1 MMREGVGRSGASSE
15 PAVRNDRREIFG
27 WTMYDWASSVFS
39 TTVAGVLLGPY
50 VTSLAQGAVGENG
63 PVIQIGSAVL
73 VTAKSLWPYTISASV
88 FLQVFLLPI
97 LGAVADYTA
106 LKKRLLIVLTYIA
119 VIATCL
125 LFFVTSDTY
134 LLGSALFILI
144 NICFGAA
151 FVMYNAY
158 LPEIASPDRA
168 DAVSSRGFALGYLG
182 GGLLLAFNLVL
193 VLRKPL
199 GLTTGLSI
207 RLSLLSAGLW
217 WGGFA
222 LITFTRL
229 RVRQPARRPPT
240 GQGLLT
246 LGFREVGTTFREFR
260 RHPYTL
266 RYLLGYLLYN
276 DGIQTVIGLAAVFLT
291 QELFI
296 ARGRDEGEAQS
307 FVIVVFLLVQF
318 VAFFGALGF
327 GRLAERIGTK
337 RAILVSLVLWSGV
350 IVYAYALLQTTTQ
363 ALIMS
368 AVIAT
373 VLGGSQALSRS
384 LFARMIPPGRETSF
398 FSFYEISERG
408 TSWIGPFLFGL
419 IVGYTGSY
427 RLALLSLIVL
437 FLAGMVALALTDTDR
452 AIREAGREAADA
464 EIGGATALPATS

>member
-1 MMREGVGRSGASSE
+1 MREGVGQSAAN
-15 PAVRNDRREIFG
+15 PDAAMRNDRREIFG

-63 PVIQIGSAVL
+63 PVLQIGPAVL
-73 VTAKSLWPYTISASV
+73 ITAKSLWPYTISASV
-88 FLQVFLLPI
+88 FLQVFLLPL
-97 LGAVADYTA
+97 LGAIADYTA

-119 VIATCL
+119 AVATCL
-125 LFFVTSDTY
+125 LFFVTADTY
-134 LLGSALFILI
+134 LLGSVLFLVI

-151 FVMYNAY
+151 TVMYNAY
-158 LPEIASPDRA
+158 LTEIVSPDRA

-182 GGLLLAFNLVL
+182 GGLLLALNLVL
-193 VLRKPL
+193 VLLKPF
-199 GLTTGLSI
+199 GLTTGLAI

-229 RVRQPARRPPT
+229 RTRRSARRPPA
-240 GQGLLT
+240 GERLLT
-246 LGFREVGTTFREFR
+246 IGFREVWTTFREFR

-296 ARGRDEGEAQS
+296 AKGRDEGEAQS

-327 GRLAERIGTK
+327 GWLAARIGTK
-337 RAILVSLVLWSGV
+337 RAILVSLLLWSGV
-350 IVYAYALLQTTTQ
+350 IVYAFALLQTTTE
-363 ALIMS
+363 ALIMA
-368 AVIAT
+368 AVIAI

-384 LFARMIPPGRETSF
+384 LFARMIPPQRETSF

-408 TSWIGPFLFGL
+408 TSWIGPFIFGI
-419 IVGYTGSY
+419 IVSYTGSY

-437 FLAGMVALALTDTDR
+437 FIAGMVVLARTDTER
-452 AIREAGREAADA
+452 AIREAGREASEPVTDEAA
-464 EIGGATALPATS
+464 ALPVIG